1 MLVAATVYRER
12 IKESPVPFGCS
23 AVNARR
29 AWSLISC
36 ICSPRAQTNSRDPAA
51 HPAALKRNSL
61 NKQSRSLIGF
71 FSEWYQ
77 PKSPTSLI
85 PLNSTHPNLKGWGSR
100 QVLLFTFPLLS
111 PPHHRVSALSL
122 SGPSYLASSTAP
134 PASPPPNK
142 DTHLSRV
149 IRNLMDSSLLLL
161 ERLFMIKS
169 HLESHPAPIMCHQ
182 SMEISSFCCTNTE
195 NVLRIKQYV

>member
-12 IKESPVPFGCS
+12 IKESPAPFGCS
-23 AVNARR
+23 AVDAKRAR
-29 AWSLISC
+29 SLINC
-36 ICSPRAQTNSRDPAA
+36 ICSPQAQTNSRDPAA

-61 NKQSRSLIGF
+61 NKQSRSLIEF
-71 FSEWYQ
+71 PSEWYQ

-111 PPHHRVSALSL
+111 PPLATPWSFCSSLAPSL

-134 PASPPPNK
+134 PASPLNK
-142 DTHLSRV
+142 DAHLSRV

-161 ERLFMIKS
+161 ELLIMIKS
-169 HLESHPAPIMCHQ
+169 HQEPTPPQ
-182 SMEISSFCCTNTE
+182 PP
-195 NVLRIKQYV
+195 